1 MKLMEYGLAPIDFN
15 HPAATAGKADAGLS
29 RRGFVMTSLAS
40 GFAIASNPVLAQ
52 AITTDSKGLVAGEVS
67 VTVADGKIP
76 AYRAM
81 PAGPGKFPVML
92 VVQEIFGV
100 HEHIKDMCRRYA
112 KRGYYAIAPEMFA
125 RQGDVSKMTD
135 IPTILSQV
143 VSKVP
148 DAQVCAD
155 LDATLAFARAS
166 GHADAKRTG
175 LVGYC
180 WGGRTAWVYARHN
193 SKLNA
198 AVSYYGLLEGLKMPE
213 LRPQDPIDFAEE
225 IKVPVLGLYSGIDAF
240 VKQETIA
247 KMRGLINKGG
257 SGSEIVVF
265 PNVDHGFNADYR
277 PSYDKAAATYAQK
290 LANDWFKKHRV

>member
-1 MKLMEYGLAPIDFN
+1 MKLMDYGLKPIDFAN
-15 HPAATAGKADAGLS
+15 PSSNPPAVGPS

-40 GFAIASNPVLAQ
+40 GFAVASNPVLAQ
-52 AITTDSKGLVAGEVS
+52 AIVTDSKGLQAGEVS
-67 VTVADGKIP
+67 LTVADGKIP
-76 AYRAM
+76 AYRAVS
-81 PAGPGKFPVML
+81 AAPGKYPVML

-112 KRGYYAIAPEMFA
+112 KMGYYAIAPELFA

-135 IPTILSQV
+135 IQAILGQV

-155 LDATLAFARAS
+155 LDAALAFAGASRKGDVSRAS
-166 GHADAKRTG
+166 

-193 SKLNA
+193 PKLKA
-198 AVSYYGLLEGLKMPE
+198 AVAYYGLLEGLKAPE
-213 LRPQDPIDFAEE
+213 LRPQDPIDFGDSL
-225 IKVPVLGLYSGIDAF
+225 KVPVLGLYSGIDEF

-247 KMRGLINKGG
+247 KMRGLINKSG

-290 LANDWFKKHRV
+290 LATDWFKKHKA